1 MSAKPIVSIALLDS
15 YDDASAVRSAVKAAL
30 VPFGGMAAFVKPGQ
44 RVLLKPNLVAPAKP
58 ELAVTTHPAILKAV
72 IEEAQEA
79 QAGSVSFGDGPGVG
93 TATSVSRL
101 AGLVKVA
108 EETQA
113 RLVDFVETKTYENNN
128 NRILKHLDLT
138 DQLAENDVL
147 ITIPKLKTHSQMA
160 FTCALKN
167 QYGLI
172 PGMAKA
178 QFHFRFQDRDRMAD
192 LIVDINRTASPA
204 LAVVDAVIGMEGPG
218 PNSGTPRKIGAVIAG
233 TDLAAV
239 DTVASAII
247 GLTPEEIPI
256 LMAARRA
263 EFGATRLED
272 IDVRGA
278 TVEQLKINDFE
289 LIRAPANIM
298 RIIPLPKAALKWLR
312 SQIVPRPFILRE
324 KCVKCQRCHDGC
336 PVSPPAISPLAPAGK
351 ELNNKTC
358 IRCYCCHEFCPA
370 KAIILKKSLLDR
382 IFHIQALCRGLHR
395 FLGWLVTVIPV
406 NKFLAK

>member
-1 MSAKPIVSIALLDS
+1 MTNRAIVGIGLSPDYNYPAAEAAI
-15 YDDASAVRSAVKAAL
+15 RSSLA
-30 VPFGGMAAFVKPGQ
+30 PFGGMGAFVKPGQ
-44 RVLLKPNLVAPAKP
+44 KVLLKVNLVAPSSP
-58 ELAVTTHPAILKAV
+58 TLAVTTHPAILKAV
-72 IEEAQEA
+72 IEEAQDA

-108 EETQA
+108 EETHA
-113 RLVDFVETKTYENNN
+113 HLVDFVETKTYENNN

-147 ITIPKLKTHSQMA
+147 ITLPKLKTHSQMA

-178 QFHFRFQDRDRMAD
+178 QFHFRFQNRDRLAD

-204 LAVVDAVIGMEGPG
+204 LAIVDAVIGMEGPG
-218 PNSGTPRKIGAVIAG
+218 PNSGTPRKIGAIIAG
-233 TDLAAV
+233 ADLAAV

-278 TVEQLKINDFE
+278 TVEQLKIPDFE

-298 RIIPLPKAALKWLR
+298 RIIPLPKPALKWLR
-312 SQIVPRPFILRE
+312 SQIVPSPSIIKE
-324 KCVKCQRCHDGC
+324 KCIKCLRCHNGC
-336 PVSPPAISPLAPAGK
+336 PVSPPAIMPLNPAGK
-351 ELNNKTC
+351 ELNAKTC
-358 IRCYCCHEFCPA
+358 IRCYCCHEFCPV
-370 KAIILKKSLLDR
+370 KAIVLKKSLLDR
-382 IFHIQALCRGLHR
+382 LFHIQAVCRGIHKM
-395 FLGWLVTVIPV
+395 LGWLVTVIPV
-406 NKFLAK
+406 NKFIAK

>member
-1 MSAKPIVSIALLDS
+1 MIAKPIVSIALLDS
-15 YDDASAVRSAVKAAL
+15 YDDAAAVRAAVKTAL
-30 VPFGGMAAFVKPGQ
+30 EPLGGMAAFVKPGQ

-72 IEEAQEA
+72 IEEVQEA
-79 QAGSVSFGDGPGVG
+79 KAGSVSFGDGPGVG

-108 EETQA
+108 EETHA
-113 RLVDFVETKTYENNN
+113 KLVDFVATKTYENND

-178 QFHFRFQDRDRMAD
+178 QFHFRFQNRDRLAD
-192 LIVDINRTASPA
+192 LVVDINRTAAPA
-204 LAVVDAVIGMEGPG
+204 LAIVDAVIGMEGPG
-218 PNSGTPRKIGAVIAG
+218 PNSGTPRKIGIVIAG
-233 TDLAAV
+233 ADLAAV

-247 GLTPEEIPI
+247 NLPPEDIPI

-278 TVEQLKINDFE
+278 TVEQLKIPDFE
-289 LIRAPANIM
+289 LIKAPANIM
-298 RIIPLPKAALKWLR
+298 RILPLPKAALKWLR
-312 SQIVPRPFILRE
+312 AQIVPRPFIIKE
-324 KCVKCQRCHDGC
+324 KCVKCLRCQNGC
-336 PVSPPAISPLAPAGK
+336 PIKPPAITPLAPAGK
-351 ELNNKTC
+351 ELNSKTC

-382 IFHIQALCRGLHR
+382 IFHIQALCRGIHR
-395 FLGWLVTVIPV
+395 FLGWLVTIIPV
-406 NKFLAK
+406 NKFIAK

>member
-1 MSAKPIVSIALLDS
+1 MPDKPIVSIALLDG
-15 YDDASAVRSAVKAAL
+15 YDDSTAVRKAIKSVL
-30 VPFGGMAAFVKPGQ
+30 EPFGGISTFVKPGQ

-72 IEEAQEA
+72 IEEVQEA
-79 QAGSVSFGDGPGVG
+79 KAGSVRFGDGPGVG

-101 AGLVKVA
+101 AGLTAVA
-108 EETQA
+108 EETKTQI
-113 RLVDFVETKTYENNN
+113 VDFVGTKVYENDE
-128 NRILKHLDLT
+128 NRLIKHLELT

-147 ITIPKLKTHSQMA
+147 ITLPKLKTHSQMA

-178 QFHFRFQDRDRMAD
+178 QFHFRFQNRDRLAD
-192 LIVDINRTASPA
+192 LIVDINRTAKPA
-204 LAVVDAVIGMEGPG
+204 LAIVDAVIGMEGPG

-239 DTVASAII
+239 DTVAAAIV
-247 GLTPEEIPI
+247 GLQPEDIPI

-263 EFGATRLED
+263 DFGVTRLAD

-278 TVEQLKINDFE
+278 TVEQLKIPDFE
-289 LIRAPANIM
+289 LIHAPANIM
-298 RIIPLPKAALKWLR
+298 RILPLPKGALKWLR
-312 SQIVPRPFILRE
+312 SQIVPRPFIIKE
-324 KCVKCQRCHDGC
+324 KCVKCLRCQNGC
-336 PVSPPAISPLAPAGK
+336 PVKPAAITPLAAAGK
-351 ELNNKTC
+351 ELNAKTC

-382 IFHIQALCRGLHR
+382 IFHIQAICRGIHR
-395 FLGWLVTVIPV
+395 MLGWLVTIIPV
-406 NKFLAK
+406 NKFIAK